1 MRPHLLLNLLLLA
14 ASEPQPSQSQD
25 ETPACSRLEK
35 ETRLRPRD
43 GSAWARLAL
52 CEQEEEHTEKA
63 RHANFL
69 AIRWG
74 NERTRKNAY
83 MRLWRMQQVVQLPER
98 QDGTRFIGGD
108 EPPPPGCVALRA
120 APELECTT
128 EVRACAYSAP
138 GTGIKGAIG
147 NTYVKLDP
155 CEGPCE
161 LRLRPPELSDPEHL
175 DAEEKR
181 SFEGNRLRVYRY
193 DPRPSCN
200 EFEGQLLCGDA
211 GDSQSCEIVSVDP
224 CNRRVGYVCSTAEAG
239 VPTQKVWAA
248 EKLLESVDCPD
259 EPPSKH
265 APVCDEARL
274 ERAERQ
280 ARGFRRNERFE
291 CERKRLERLQR
302 ECGATFNAGQ
312 GQRLMTLLA
321 DNAFRRGDF
330 SRCRALL
337 QDARPSEPSR
347 LEAWGESLGRCG
359 GDCSAQGVP
368 DSCQRTFEVYE
379 MLTSV
384 EPEPCEIAGHTSARR
399 VWNLAKTEAV
409 YSCLELTPASGA
421 PKADG
426 GTRGACFQ
434 VQLVQQRRDGSV
446 STRLFELP
454 SERPPG
460 APAMECCKLPSWAL
474 ESFNQS
480 FTLALSNV
488 PSRDCPE
495 IRWWNA
501 WLTWD
506 GQKLY

>member
-1 MRPHLLLNLLLLA
+1 MRPHLLLNLVLLA
-14 ASEPQPSQSQD
+14 ASEPQSSQSQD
-25 ETPACSRLEK
+25 EAPACSRLEK
-35 ETRLRPRD
+35 QTRLRPRD
-43 GSAWARLAL
+43 GAAWARLAH
-52 CEQEEEHTEKA
+52 CEQQEEHLEKA
-63 RHANFL
+63 RHAHFL

-83 MRLWRMQQVVQLPER
+83 MRLWRMQQVVELPER
-98 QDGTRFIGGD
+98 QDGTRFIGPGD

-120 APELECTT
+120 APELECTA
-128 EVRACAYSAP
+128 EVRACAYGAP
-138 GTGIKGAIG
+138 GVGVRGAVG
-147 NTYVKLDP
+147 NTYVKLEP
-155 CEGPCE
+155 CQGPCE
-161 LRLRPPELSDPEHL
+161 LRLRPPEISHPEHL

-181 SFEGNRLRVYRY
+181 SFEGNRIRLYRY
-193 DPRPSCN
+193 DPETRCS
-200 EFEGQLLCGDA
+200 EFMGQEICGEA
-211 GDSQSCEIVSVDP
+211 GDSQSCDIVSVDP
-224 CNRRVGYVCSTAEAG
+224 CNRRVGYVCSAEQAG
-239 VPTQKVWAA
+239 EPPRVWAA
-248 EKLLESVDCPD
+248 EKLLDSVDCPD

-274 ERAERQ
+274 KRAEQQ
-280 ARGFRRNERFE
+280 AREFARNERFE

-302 ECGATFNAGQ
+302 ECLATYDG
-312 GQRLMTLLA
+312 GHRERLLKLLA

-359 GDCSAQGVP
+359 GDCSGQGVP
-368 DSCQRTFEVYE
+368 DSCRQSFEVYE

-409 YSCLELTPASGA
+409 YSCLELIPAS
-421 PKADG
+421 P
-426 GTRGACFQ
+426 CFQ

-460 APAMECCKLPSWAL
+460 VPPLECCRPPAWAL

-480 FTLALSNV
+480 VRLVLNYL
-488 PSRDCPE
+488 PSSDCP
-495 IRWWNA
+495 RARSWAA

-506 GQKLY
+506 GEKLLWNGY